1 MNCKNFLT
9 HGTSC
14 EYSGIKLRWIML
26 SVCVAWAS
34 ASYTTAQIAEWV
46 TL

>member
-9 HGTSC
+9 HGTNC
-14 EYSGIKLRWIML
+14 QYQGIKLRWIML
-26 SVCVAWAS
+26 AAS
-34 ASYTTAQIAEWV
+34 AAWVGIFFIVAHIARQV